1 MNILHDE
8 IIETVEFAGVIHLH
22 DMRIGN
28 GRGRTG
34 FTMESFH
41 ELIPVRSLRQLGMH
55 DFDGDRALQT
65 FVYRLVHR
73 GHAAIGDSADDPIPA
88 LDDLTFRGVWSFT
101 HG

>member
-28 GRGRTG
+28 GCGRTG

-41 ELIPVRSLRQLGMH
+41 ELVPVRSLRQLGMH

-65 FVYRLVHR
+65 FIYRLTPWPCRHR
-73 GHAAIGDSADDPIPA
+73 R
-88 LDDLTFRGVWSFT
+88 FC
-101 HG
+101 

>member
-41 ELIPVRSLRQLGMH
+41 ELVPVRSLRQLGMH
-55 DFDGDRALQT
+55 DLMATVRSRRSSTAWYTVAMPPSAILLT
-65 FVYRLVHR
+65 TRYRP
-73 GHAAIGDSADDPIPA
+73 SM
-88 LDDLTFRGVWSFT
+88 T
-101 HG
+101 

>member
-41 ELIPVRSLRQLGMH
+41 ELVPVRSLRQLGMH

-73 GHAAIGDSADDPIPA
+73 GPCRHRR
-88 LDDLTFRGVWSFT
+88 FC
-101 HG
+101 